1 MTKIA
6 VSSGDPAGVGP
17 DICIKAFGSRNI
29 QPYFP
34 VIFGNIGLF
43 KDRAKL
49 LEIDADIQV
58 YDGED
63 VNDLTHNSLWMVDQP
78 IEGDIIPGA
87 PSSLSAQYT
96 ISLFKE
102 SVERTISKEF
112 DAIVTCPIN
121 KEVINKGGIPFTGHT
136 EELSLIHI

>member
-17 DICIKAFGSRNI
+17 DICIKAFGSRSI

-49 LEIDADIQV
+49 LEIDACLL
-58 YDGED
+58 YTSPSPRD
-63 VNDLTHNSLWMVDQP
+63 VEESRM
-78 IEGDIIPGA
+78 
-87 PSSLSAQYT
+87 PSSA
-96 ISLFKE
+96 
-102 SVERTISKEF
+102 
-112 DAIVTCPIN
+112 
-121 KEVINKGGIPFTGHT
+121 
-136 EELSLIHI
+136 